1 MVDIKNN
8 IFENE
13 IFYKGNLILK
23 YKIEYPSIYNRCNKN
38 EFNNYNY
45 SKALKLKNYAETVL
59 LKQAQETFEYNNA
72 NGYPSMVFE
81 LIYEDNR
88 THNNNNLISLYA
100 DEYIFSGGAHGLT
113 TRTSQNWN
121 MQCYKQITLND
132 IFPNNPYYII
142 DILKSINN
150 QIEEQINNASN
161 QYFDNYCKLVL
172 ETFKL
177 DQFYIT
183 SNNEFAV
190 YFQSYDIA
198 PYSSGIPVFYMKI
211 YNKKFY

>member
-1 MVDIKNN
+1 MFDIKNN

-72 NGYPSMVFE
+72 NGYPIMVFE
-81 LIYEDNR
+81 LIYEYNI
-88 THNNNNLISLYA
+88 THNNNNIISLYA

-150 QIEEQINNASN
+150 QIEEQINNGSN

-211 YNKKFY
+211 YNKKI

>member
-1 MVDIKNN
+1 MFNIKNN
-8 IFENE
+8 IFEKE

-23 YKIEYPSIYNRCNKN
+23 YKIEYPSIYNGCPKS
-38 EFNNYNY
+38 EFNNYNL
-45 SKALKLKNYAETVL
+45 SKAMQLKKYAETVL

-72 NGYPSMVFE
+72 NGYPIMVFE
-81 LIYEDNR
+81 LIYEYNI
-88 THNNNNLISLYA
+88 TYNNNNIISLYA

-121 MQCYKQITLND
+121 MQCSKQITLSD
-132 IFPNNPYYII
+132 LFPNNPYYLI
-142 DILKSINN
+142 DILKNINK
-150 QIEEQINNASN
+150 QIEDQIANGTN

-172 ETFKL
+172 ETFKIN
-177 DQFYIT
+177 QFYIN

-211 YNKKFY
+211 YNKNL